1 VRKRLIIGHHLS
13 WEFHEK
19 QIGTNAIGEAEELV
33 GQQMKKLRAFHFR
46 KATVVAHDAFWAE
59 PGTCGGIP
67 SHAGAR

>member
-1 VRKRLIIGHHLS
+1 VRKRLIIAHHLS

-19 QIGTNAIGEAEELV
+19 QIGTNAIAKPRNWWVTGS
-33 GQQMKKLRAFHFR
+33 KKLRAVHFR
-46 KATVVAHDAFWAE
+46 KATVVAHDALLAE